1 MRINGRTW
9 PYWAIGVVT
18 VWFVAIAVFWAARP
32 LVDHVPITVAHTP
45 TAQEI
50 ANAQITGIAPPTRV
64 PGPTVSIECG
74 TPASSTAR
82 NPTAEQ
88 VKLGSLVDGKGVL
101 FIQPQFVRV
110 PCTEAHRQAHLLWYA
125 DTALYV
131 LIVAGMGYVLV
142 RRRRHQHL
150 PEAAFATA

>member
-1 MRINGRTW
+1 M
-9 PYWAIGVVT
+9 
-18 VWFVAIAVFWAARP
+18 
-32 LVDHVPITVAHTP
+32 
-45 TAQEI
+45 
-50 ANAQITGIAPPTRV
+50 
-64 PGPTVSIECG
+64 
-74 TPASSTAR
+74 
-82 NPTAEQ
+82 
-88 VKLGSLVDGKGVL
+88 L